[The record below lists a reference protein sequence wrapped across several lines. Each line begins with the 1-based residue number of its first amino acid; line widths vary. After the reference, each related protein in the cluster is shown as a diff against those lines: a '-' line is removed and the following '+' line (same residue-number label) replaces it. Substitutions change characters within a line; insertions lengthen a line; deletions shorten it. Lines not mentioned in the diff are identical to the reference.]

1 MNRRIRSIFWLM
13 TACIVGI
20 NAFQAYWL
28 WKTYQ
33 IDRQQFA
40 SSAQDAL
47 FQALEQ
53 QQVGE
58 AKQLFGQKLKDTSQ
72 LIIRQF
78 DAPGSRQVRVFFQN
92 HPDTTNQKQT
102 ANKQPKRVIVTLNSA
117 LNTNSSL
124 NPDSIARR
132 LTSLVMLDWT
142 DRSKIALP
150 KLKKLYQAELKQRG
164 IDADF
169 QLDTIT
175 IQPKQAQNNVFIVR
189 TDSRNIKSA
198 SAISSIHTAP
208 VPVNPVKNLFVQASF
223 TAPGFYLLSRM
234 GWLLGAS
241 LLLLVLTTGCF
252 LFMLSTIMRQKK
264 LSEVKNDFINNM
276 THELKTPIA
285 TVTAAVEALQ
295 NFGALNDPQRTQT
308 YLAISQTN
316 LQRLSD
322 LVEKVLNLAVEEKH
336 ELILHPEPVDLYEL
350 ANDLITNHRL
360 RALKPVSFETN
371 IPADAIVTVDR
382 VHFGNALNNL
392 IDNAIKYSR
401 EQVTIRL
408 AFHRHSSDWSVSVAD
423 NGIGIQKSYQ
433 TAIFDRFFRVPTG
446 NLHPVKGFG
455 LGLAYVRQVV
465 ERHGGSIAVQSD
477 PERGSEFTMFFTTD

>member
-1 MNRRIRSIFWLM
+1 M

-20 NAFQAYWL
+20 NAFQVYWL

-58 AKQLFGQKLKDTSQ
+58 AKQLFTQQSKDTSR

-78 DAPGSRQVRVFFQN
+78 DSPGNQRVRVFFQN
-92 HPDTTNQKQT
+92 HPDSTEQKQP
-102 ANKQPKRVIVTLNSA
+102 ASKQPKRVIVTLNSA

-150 KLKKLYQAELKQRG
+150 KLKKLYQTELKQRG

-169 QLDTIT
+169 RLDTIT
-175 IQPKQAQNNVFIVR
+175 ILPKKAQNNVFIVR
-189 TDSRNIKSA
+189 TDSRNAKSA
-198 SAISSIHTAP
+198 GAVSSIRTAP

-223 TAPGFYLLSRM
+223 TAPAFYLLRRM
-234 GWLLGAS
+234 SWLLGAS
-241 LLLLVLTTGCF
+241 LLLLILTTGCF

-322 LVEKVLNLAVEEKH
+322 LVEKVLNLAVEEKR
-336 ELILHPEPVDLYEL
+336 ELTLNPEPVNLYEL
-350 ANDLITNHRL
+350 SKDLITNHRL
-360 RALKPVSFETN
+360 RAPKPVLFETD
-371 IPADAIVTVDR
+371 IPVGATVMVDR
-382 VHFGNALNNL
+382 MHFSNALNNL

-401 EQVTIRL
+401 DQVNIRL
-408 AFHRHSSDWSVSVAD
+408 TFQRRPSEWSVSVTD
-423 NGIGIQKSYQ
+423 DGIGILKSYQ

-465 ERHGGSIAVQSD
+465 ERHGGRIAVKSE
-477 PERGSEFTMFFTTD
+477 PGLGSEFTLFFTTSP